1 MKILFISLLI
11 TGLFFLLKIIEMKY
25 ILKKWEPLKFIIR
38 DAIYVLLSSIVCIL
52 FYVNM
57 DGSINNFL
65 DIITNTNSNE
75 LNSIQIFTDEPG
87 F

>member
-1 MKILFISLLI
+1 
-11 TGLFFLLKIIEMKY
+11 MKY